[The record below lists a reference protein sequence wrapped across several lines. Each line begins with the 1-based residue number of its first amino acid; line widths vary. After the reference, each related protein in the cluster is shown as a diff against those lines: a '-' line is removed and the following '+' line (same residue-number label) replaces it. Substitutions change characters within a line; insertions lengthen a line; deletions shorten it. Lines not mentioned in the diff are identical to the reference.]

1 MHILFQGKQNP
12 ILTDP
17 FFRKRFPHYL
27 GVIQG
32 NRVAKFLVAK
42 KLNVE
47 QPLTSSLSIEE
58 LWNLHSG
65 LESKFKALYN
75 RINAN
80 PSLKNEIESP
90 SHSYLDLKLLIAR
103 KILEN
108 CHLCE
113 RRCEV
118 NRYQTAKG
126 FCRLSDRSIVSS
138 AFLHYGEEPPLIP
151 SGTIF
156 FSGCTFKCMF
166 CQNWS
171 ISQRWGT
178 AKEPFEGR
186 HVTPLSLAHIINKL
200 SESGANNINWVG
212 GNPTPNLHSI
222 LEALSLTDKNI
233 IQLWNSNMYASTETM
248 TLLLDIIDFWL
259 PDLKFFDNDF
269 AYSMTHARNYWEIV
283 TRNIKAAYDKSST
296 EMIVRHLIMP
306 TRVESD
312 SKQILNWCATNIK
325 LALVNIMDQYRSE
338 HEIRR
343 NPKFNA
349 LNRGIT
355 REEWKKVRNLAEKLE
370 IEWKSVSSQRFD
382 YR

>member
-1 MHILFQGKQNP
+1 MRILFQGRQNP
-12 ILTDP
+12 ISTDD
-17 FFRKRFPHYL
+17 FFRERFPHYL

-32 NRVAKFLVAK
+32 DRVPKFLVAK
-42 KLNVE
+42 KLSVE
-47 QPLTSSLSIEE
+47 EALKSTLSIEE

-65 LESKFKALYN
+65 LESKFKILYN
-75 RINAN
+75 DINAN
-80 PSLKNEIESP
+80 PSLRREIDSP

-108 CHLCE
+108 CHMCE

-118 NRYQTAKG
+118 NRYQTSKG
-126 FCRLSDRSIVSS
+126 FCRLSDKSIISS

-178 AKEPFEGR
+178 ATNPVEG
-186 HVTPLSLAHIINKL
+186 HYVTPLSLAHIIDKL

-212 GNPTPNLHSI
+212 GTPTPNIHSI
-222 LEALSLTDKNI
+222 IEALTLTNKNI

-269 AYSMTHARNYWEIV
+269 AYSMTHATNYWEIV
-283 TRNIKAAYDKSST
+283 TRNIKEAYEKSST

-312 SKQILNWCATNIK
+312 SKQILEWCATNLK
-325 LALVNIMDQYRSE
+325 LALVNIMDQYRPE

-343 NPKFNA
+343 NSKFKN

-355 REEWKKVRNLAEKLE
+355 REEWKKVRNLADKLG
-370 IEWKSVSSQRFD
+370 IEWKRVSSQRFD
-382 YR
+382 FH